1 MFSPSELEGEVD
13 HTFFDSD
20 CEDGKAEDGKKVNT
34 TSTTTTTT
42 TTTTETDISATSKKI
57 QPKPA
62 DSIICILDDG
72 ANKEPRSVNN
82 NSKGLE
88 RKDDCKEVPST
99 NSNKHFMAM
108 LADAK
113 YVDEDGK
120 GVRNSGSKNKNAQV
134 NKKQVTYGWRPSSA
148 SSEAKDT
155 ESASTSG
162 HSESRAG
169 SAASRDAHSVSS
181 EEPNDIVT
189 DVSPLSSPASS
200 RLQSLNLNHSE
211 TEDDSV
217 EQQQSVPSSGLYS
230 AQRHENFSQDEDDYS
245 LSSVSR
251 LDSNVVVQFPGSRHR
266 KNYTFSNDEVKR
278 IDRENQRLLQQLSR
292 CSSGLRPGSAAG
304 QRHCVTSSKPPNRV
318 SHSSLNRLRE
328 QQRIERDNLAFLKRL
343 ESVKPTPGMKRSE
356 QLADY
361 QRQAGYLGIRSIYQT
376 TTKKSSSIGHI
387 QNKPPHHGARSTSTA
402 TELSSTPAS
411 RTRKPKAAPP
421 AWS

>member
-20 CEDGKAEDGKKVNT
+20 CEDGKAEDG
-34 TSTTTTTT
+34 
-42 TTTTETDISATSKKI
+42 KKI

-230 AQRHENFSQDEDDYS
+230 AQHS

-376 TTKKSSSIGHI
+376 TTKKSSS
-387 QNKPPHHGARSTSTA
+387 KTRPATA
-402 TELSSTPAS
+402 VTV
-411 RTRKPKAAPP
+411 
-421 AWS
+421 